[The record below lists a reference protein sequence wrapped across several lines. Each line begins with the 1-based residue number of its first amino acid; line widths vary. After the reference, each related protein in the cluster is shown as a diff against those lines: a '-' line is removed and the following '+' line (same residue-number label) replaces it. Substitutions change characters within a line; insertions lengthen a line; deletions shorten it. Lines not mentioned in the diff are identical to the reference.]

1 MEHLKDF
8 SLLSFRIQSNDVLKA
23 IETPIPAKAI
33 ERLQQ
38 AKPGKKEIALYQQGK
53 VYIPLIVTN
62 FVANASACL
71 ICRSC
76 LQEIKGYNRRLKA
89 ENA

>member
-38 AKPGKKEIALYQQGK
+38 AKPGRNRSLPAGK
-53 VYIPLIVTN
+53 SLHPFN
-62 FVANASACL
+62 SHKFC
-71 ICRSC
+71 CQC
-76 LQEIKGYNRRLKA
+76 
-89 ENA
+89 